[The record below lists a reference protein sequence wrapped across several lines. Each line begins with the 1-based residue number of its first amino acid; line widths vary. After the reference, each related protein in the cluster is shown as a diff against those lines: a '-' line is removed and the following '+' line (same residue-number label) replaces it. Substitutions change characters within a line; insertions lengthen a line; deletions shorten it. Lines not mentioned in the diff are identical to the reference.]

1 MSLGRRFVST
11 GAADAVCLTES
22 VQVFGA
28 DSTYSSN
35 KLLYQFENNVTNDVG
50 SPSATNSGA
59 TFSSTAKFGS
69 YSADF
74 AGTTEHIDTGY
85 NTDDSSLT
93 HSFWMYQHSITGSY
107 NSILGTYWDGGSG
120 VYGYYLWSD
129 NGTTINWRVHTSN
142 SAYVQVTGNVSLN
155 TWHHVVLTW
164 SDGEGAGIYIDGV
177 LAQFTA
183 SSLARQKNDETITL
197 ANLDTRG
204 TSTVGYDGLLDQ
216 YRYYNKSI
224 TAQDVA
230 TLYAETDSTTS
241 NTNLFN
247 EGAGVALYSLDYD
260 ASEASGYYDGTP
272 TDVIFGVGGITNFG
286 AKFNGSSSF
295 IQTSLSLDAASNSVS
310 FWFNADSVGSQN
322 PALYFNNRGGRID
335 ITINGTGSNTATSSY
350 ENIYINSTTAITG
363 WNFVS
368 IVFTG
373 WASSYSASSYG
384 SAITAN
390 VYLNGGSAVSLSPT
404 PYGQSDGLRIGRSGG
419 GYYYDGSIDQ
429 VRIFSKALSTSEI
442 DTLYNSGSGET
453 ACVHTATANT
463 ADFPSG
469 TTTVAHYPLDNNT
482 FDNKS
487 TNDATSETDIEYRFG
502 KYGQAAVFNG
512 STSEIITGYTPPAT
526 TTATISLWVNFK
538 AYTNEYA
545 ILAADNNTG
554 TTRNS
559 FFTLATGGSGYGGSG
574 YLWVSIGNGSSHDE
588 DTTISFDDHGGLG
601 NWIHVAATVSGTSVK
616 IYMNGYE
623 TKSYTS
629 AVSYAPSGSGY
640 AYRLGNTTGWN
651 PLDGKLDQVRFY
663 STELSS
669 SQILELYNEKPE
681 IDTSN
686 FKAVLYVGNGDTSNN
701 TYISNV
707 GMDLETNGG
716 LVWVKAR
723 TAYNHL
729 WMDSVRGTGSITS
742 NDQTVER
749 TNYNRFQSYEANGF
763 MIKADN
769 TADLYKINR
778 VSNDFVSWI
787 WLGGG
792 EAINIG
798 VNSIT
803 GSTPSIASDVSANT
817 AAGFSICKV
826 TYNTS
831 SPHTVAHGL
840 NSTPEFIVSKR
851 TAGTTSDWNCYHKFI
866 DSSYPENYFIKLNS
880 RDDRADNAI
889 YWNDTAPTSDVFT
902 TGSIYD
908 QNETVI
914 FYCWHSVNGYSK
926 IGSYQGNG
934 TTDNKIY
941 TTDDGTSTGSYGF
954 KPSFVML
961 KNIQRDNN
969 TGWLI
974 HDTARDPVN
983 TSYRTIYANAGLAE
997 YDSTTY
1003 WLMDFE
1009 SDGFRLKYGA
1019 DNEFNRS
1026 GDTYIYM
1033 AFK

>member
-35 KLLYQFENNVTNDVG
+35 IALYQLDGNDDDTTENYNGTSDTNVTY
-50 SPSATNSGA
+50 
-59 TFSSTAKFGS
+59 SSTGAYIGQAANFNGS
-69 YSADF
+69 NAYIDLGTSIASSTRGVSMWVYADDF
-74 AGTTEHIDTGY
+74 TERWAFQQGDGQGVENYIRFY
-85 NTDDSSLT
+85 NTDDIQVRWGNVTQTFSGYSANTWYHIFAQKDENDNANVWINGVEMGSTGTPSAIAVNKT
-93 HSFWMYQHSITGSY
+93 HLGVRY
-107 NSILGTYWDGGSG
+107 NGGSLQ
-120 VYGYYLWSD
+120 YYFKGKID
-129 NGTTINWRVHTSN
+129 
-142 SAYVQVTGNVSLN
+142 QVRIFNKALN
-155 TWHHVVLTW
+155 
-164 SDGEGAGIYIDGV
+164 
-177 LAQFTA
+177 
-183 SSLARQKNDETITL
+183 
-197 ANLDTRG
+197 
-204 TSTVGYDGLLDQ
+204 
-216 YRYYNKSI
+216 
-224 TAQDVA
+224 AQDIA
-230 TLYAETDSTTS
+230 TLYAETSSTAS
-241 NTNLFN
+241 NTNPFN
-247 EGAGVALYSLDYD
+247 EGAGVALYSMDYD
-260 ASEASGYYDGTP
+260 ASEESGYFDGTP
-272 TDVIFGVGGITNFG
+272 TDVDFGVGGITNFG

-463 ADFPSG
+463 ADYPSG

-840 NSTPEFIVSKR
+840 DLPPEFIVSKR

-983 TSYRTIYANAGLAE
+983 TSYRTIYANAGLA
-997 YDSTTY
+997 
-1003 WLMDFE
+1003 
-1009 SDGFRLKYGA
+1009 
-1019 DNEFNRS
+1019 
-1026 GDTYIYM
+1026 
-1033 AFK
+1033 